1 MNPKEINE
9 INSLLKSTPVNRN
22 YKVKVGETVKI
33 DLPSIPLTGAT
44 EFLQLEQEIQGDQE
58 SLLTEAVPFEGE
70 GYLYPR
76 QVISRAVC
84 PGKVNIVVKAVD
96 SLSGE
101 EIPGVDR
108 VNIEVDIE
116 EN

>member
-9 INSLLKSTPVNRN
+9 INNILKSTPVNRN

-44 EFLQLEQEIQGDQE
+44 EFLQLEQEIQGEQD
-58 SLLTEAVPFEGE
+58 SLLAEAVPLEGE
-70 GYLYPR
+70 GYLSPR

-101 EIPGVDR
+101 EIPGIEPFH
-108 VNIEVDIE
+108 IEVDIE